1 MVDLPLDRRGRR
13 VDRADPGPGRVRR
26 RRRAFLTALQAA
38 DATDGP
44 GFGLASAWRGG
55 PLTTYAGE
63 AVTALRELRDE
74 IDLDAAMAVWEA
86 AAASRWERAPV
97 WVHGDVALGNL
108 LLRSGRLAAVIDFG
122 CCATG
127 DPACDTVIG
136 WTELTGDARQAFRD
150 GLELDDATWAR
161 GRGWALWKAAIVLVR
176 ARAEN
181 SPEADVQRRVIA
193 EVLADHAARR

>member
-1 MVDLPLDRRGRR
+1 M
-13 VDRADPGPGRVRR
+13 
-26 RRRAFLTALQAA
+26 
-38 DATDGP
+38 
-44 GFGLASAWRGG
+44 
-55 PLTTYAGE
+55 
-63 AVTALRELRDE
+63 
-74 IDLDAAMAVWEA
+74 
-86 AAASRWERAPV
+86 
-97 WVHGDVALGNL
+97 
-108 LLRSGRLAAVIDFG
+108 IDFG

-161 GRGWALWKAAIVLVR
+161 GRGWALWKAAIVLVG